1 MEKPMTTAVDLL
13 KAPRFGIKDFKTH
26 LSERIKS
33 KKTMVLMDHGEPKKV
48 VIDYDELVNMVEI
61 IEELQDEELL
71 KLVREGRAAI
81 ERGEPG
87 IDVEASFKK
96 IRAQR
101 KRWCIRLSIRP
112 EPAKSK
118 RSDFWPN

>member
-101 KRWCIRLSIRP
+101 KR
-112 EPAKSK
+112 
-118 RSDFWPN
+118 